1 MLNTNNYYGPVNHI
15 TVIQNVS
22 SEPPQKND
30 NNLKLILIAL
40 FLLFLVLLT
49 IVLYWCHANG
59 LLDLTDFINAVVPII
74 LEKLIQLI
82 L

>member
-1 MLNTNNYYGPVNHI
+1 MLNTNNYYGPVNQI

-30 NNLKLILIAL
+30 NNLKVILIAL
-40 FLLFLVLLT
+40 FLVFLT

-74 LEKLIQLI
+74 LEKMIQLI